1 MKTGSNIRL
10 RKDGRFEARYVKGR
24 DEQGRTVYGSCYGRT
39 YEEAEKKRDE
49 RKAFCS
55 APPAREMNLLIL
67 GAGSHGEE
75 VMELAE
81 SLRIFRKIRFLDDFK
96 SEVAIGACRDF
107 ADYLGEYPVAI
118 PAVGDITLRTRWMNE
133 LIAAGF
139 VIPTLIH
146 PSAVVSQSAEIGL
159 GTVVCARATVGTGAK
174 IGRGA
179 ILSSGTT
186 VERNAVLPDWSY
198 VDCGEVW
205 KETQKESN
213 HPLFSQH
220 TPQKP
225 KERTPR

>member
-1 MKTGSNIRL
+1 MVNFLVSLYYTLLFGSTRMKTGSNIRL
-10 RKDGRFEARYVKGR
+10 RKDGRFEARYVKGH
-24 DEQGRTVYGSCYGRT
+24 DEKGRTLYGYCYGHT

-49 RKAFCS
+49 QKLLHN

-75 VMELAE
+75 VTELAE

-96 SEVAIGACRDF
+96 KEVAIGACRNF
-107 ADYLGEYPVAI
+107 ADYLAEYPVAI
-118 PAVGDITLRTRWMNE
+118 PAVGDTALRARWMNE

-159 GTVVCARATVGTGAK
+159 GTVICARATVGTGAK
-174 IGRGA
+174 IGRGS

-205 KETQKESN
+205 KETQK
-213 HPLFSQH
+213 Q
-220 TPQKP
+220 
-225 KERTPR
+225 